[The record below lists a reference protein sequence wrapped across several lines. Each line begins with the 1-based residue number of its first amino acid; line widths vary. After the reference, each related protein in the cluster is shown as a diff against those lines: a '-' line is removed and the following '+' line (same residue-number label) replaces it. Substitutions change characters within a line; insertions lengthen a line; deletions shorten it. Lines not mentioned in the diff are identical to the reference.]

1 MSATNPY
8 ETSGTYSSASRSLNL
23 DFHITKEDPL
33 NKYEFYQKFDIS
45 QTITDENG
53 DQKYLSAVLV
63 FMKKKT
69 DNGGTLLTNLANH
82 NLLVNNSD
90 LIPYS
95 TETFDYNAE
104 EAVVILFHD
113 NTFNI
118 AYATYFY
125 SILNSMYNDMKK
137 NGLTFK
143 RQQAPDFKA
152 LSIPKANIP
161 NLHNDNL
168 DDDDFPFI
176 RPRTAGLTIIKR
188 SFTP

>member
-8 ETSGTYSSASRSLNL
+8 ETSGTYSSASRSFNL
-23 DFHITKEDPL
+23 DFHITREDPS
-33 NKYEFYQKFDIS
+33 NKYLFYQKFDIS

-53 DQKYLSAVLV
+53 DQKFLSAILV
-63 FMKKKT
+63 FMMKES
-69 DNGGTLLTNLANH
+69 DNGTPTETNLANH
-82 NLLVNNSD
+82 NLTLNNSD
-90 LIPYS
+90 LKPHS
-95 TETFDYNAE
+95 QEKFDYNAE
-104 EAVVILFHD
+104 EAVVVLFHD

-125 SILNSMYNDMKK
+125 TILNSMYNDMKK

>member
-33 NKYEFYQKFDIS
+33 NKYQFYQKFDIS

-53 DQKYLSAVLV
+53 DQKYLSAVLI

-69 DNGGTLLTNLANH
+69 DNGGTLLTNLSNH

-95 TETFDYNAE
+95 SETFDYDAE
-104 EAVVILFHD
+104 EAVVVLFHD

-125 SILNSMYNDMKK
+125 TILNSMYNDMKK
-137 NGLTFK
+137 NRLTFK

>member
-33 NKYEFYQKFDIS
+33 NKYQFYQKFDIS

-53 DQKYLSAVLV
+53 DQKYLSAVLI

-69 DNGGTLLTNLANH
+69 DNGGTLLTNLSNH

-95 TETFDYNAE
+95 SETFDYDAE
-104 EAVVILFHD
+104 EAVVVLFHD

-125 SILNSMYNDMKK
+125 TILNSMYNDMKK
-137 NGLTFK
+137 NRLTFK
-143 RQQAPDFKA
+143 RQQAPD
-152 LSIPKANIP
+152 
-161 NLHNDNL
+161 
-168 DDDDFPFI
+168 
-176 RPRTAGLTIIKR
+176 
-188 SFTP
+188 

>member
-33 NKYEFYQKFDIS
+33 NKYQFYQKFDIS

-53 DQKYLSAVLV
+53 DQKYLSAVLI

-69 DNGGTLLTNLANH
+69 DNGGTLLTNLSNH

-95 TETFDYNAE
+95 SETFDYDAE
-104 EAVVILFHD
+104 EAVVVLFHD

-125 SILNSMYNDMKK
+125 TILNSMYNDMKK